1 MLLEDIGINPERVA
15 LEWVSGAEAPQFAE
29 KVNQFTEKIIE
40 LGPNR
45 FRKKEI
51 AACQ

>member
-1 MLLEDIGINPERVA
+1 MLVEDLGIDPRRVT

-29 KVNQFTEKIIE
+29 TVNRFTELIYD

-45 FRKKEI
+45 FCEKEI